1 MKFWLL
7 VVCPMV
13 GMLPSSAV
21 GDPLELDVIGRQ
33 PSSVIRPSSG
43 VRVPGVRVPGP
54 DLLVSAPIVD
64 VVNDPPRDYSSSD
77 GRDSAIAESDPVQEL
92 ETSQRQVTFF
102 SAKSAEVVEDGEGV
116 VILAEELVPDVQ
128 YGVIIETTV
137 PVSFVLVFPKG
148 GSLFTLTPFSDGQ
161 FLIRGPPGYQADVLV
176 WPNPETMPI
185 TESVVVAPDVKPDPD
200 EPEEPPPAD
209 PGDFASLVEVT
220 RTAVSQLD
228 KPTAQR
234 LSQAY
239 RATIESFK
247 RECQKGN
254 CPTLQAAIQGIQSAG
269 RRAGKDPNQDWYN
282 QFFVPIDKALLEYQF
297 KDSVRYLGAWE
308 AIANAL
314 ASEG

>member
-21 GDPLELDVIGRQ
+21 GDPLELGVIGRQ
-33 PSSVIRPSSG
+33 PSGVISQRPETASVIRPAS
-43 VRVPGVRVPGP
+43 GVRVPGP

-64 VVNDPPRDYSSSD
+64 VASDPPRDYSSSD

-92 ETSQRQVTFF
+92 ETSQRQVMFF

-176 WPNPETMPI
+176 WPSPENDAHYGI
-185 TESVVVAPDVKPDPD
+185 RRCCSGRES
-200 EPEEPPPAD
+200 
-209 PGDFASLVEVT
+209 
-220 RTAVSQLD
+220 
-228 KPTAQR
+228 
-234 LSQAY
+234 
-239 RATIESFK
+239 
-247 RECQKGN
+247 
-254 CPTLQAAIQGIQSAG
+254 
-269 RRAGKDPNQDWYN
+269 RAG
-282 QFFVPIDKALLEYQF
+282 
-297 KDSVRYLGAWE
+297 
-308 AIANAL
+308 
-314 ASEG
+314 